1 VVVLSRRGVGGSSDA
16 QNVTLAAR
24 LSQRQQEVPTA
35 RSSMA
40 VVRHTTAHL
49 VCMHKQTRAE
59 ASRWR
64 SGTNAVDG
72 EGC

>member
-1 VVVLSRRGVGGSSDA
+1 VGGSSDA

-24 LSQRQQEVPTA
+24 LNHRQQEVPTA

-40 VVRHTTAHL
+40 VVRHTTARL